1 LGEWRFFAFK
11 RKYNAVSGPLES
23 PLSGAKQQS
32 DYWLLFLYIMAALSR
47 PKRRSQIMQ
56 KRNIE
61 IKLRLDKKE
70 AESLNKR
77 VKKSGLSRESY
88 LRHIINGL
96 VPTDVPPPDYYSMMR
111 ELHGI
116 GNNLNQ
122 IAQKA
127 HVLNVLDVKRY
138 DEAVKALDSAVLNI
152 TNAVMLPRKIE

>member
-1 LGEWRFFAFK
+1 
-11 RKYNAVSGPLES
+11 
-23 PLSGAKQQS
+23 
-32 DYWLLFLYIMAALSR
+32 
-47 PKRRSQIMQ
+47 MQ

-70 AESLNKR
+70 AETLNKR

-88 LRHIINGL
+88 IRYLINGL
-96 VPTDVPPPDYYSMMR
+96 VPTDAPPPDYYSMMR

-127 HVLNVLDVKRY
+127 HVLKVLDVGRY
-138 DEAVKALDSAVLNI
+138 DKAVKSLDSAVLNI
-152 TNAVMLPRKIE
+152 TNAVMLPRRLE